1 MNYNVTVSGKSAQ
14 VSLNPDGKG
23 GLTGQITHTQYGNG
37 TIQATQQGNT
47 VNGTVQL
54 DGHNADFKATINGHA
69 IAGTI
74 TPTGF
79 LGAILGS
86 SSFTGTQAA

>member
-1 MNYNVTVSGKSAQ
+1 MNYNVTVKGQAAQ
-14 VSLNPDGKG
+14 VTLNPDGKG
-23 GLTGQITHTQYGNG
+23 GLTGQITHTQYGDG
-37 TIQATQQGNT
+37 QISATQNGNALEGRVT
-47 VNGTVQL
+47 L
-54 DGHNADFKATINGHA
+54 DGHDAVFKATINGHA

-86 SSFTGTQAA
+86 SSFTGSQAA

>member
-1 MNYNVTVSGKSAQ
+1 MKYNVTVKGQAAL
-14 VSLNPDGKG
+14 VTLNPTNG
-23 GLTGQITHTQYGNG
+23 GLAGTITHTQYGDG
-37 TIQATQQGNT
+37 QITATQNGNKIT
-47 VNGTVQL
+47 GSVQL
-54 DGHNADFKATINGHA
+54 HGHNADFEATINGAA